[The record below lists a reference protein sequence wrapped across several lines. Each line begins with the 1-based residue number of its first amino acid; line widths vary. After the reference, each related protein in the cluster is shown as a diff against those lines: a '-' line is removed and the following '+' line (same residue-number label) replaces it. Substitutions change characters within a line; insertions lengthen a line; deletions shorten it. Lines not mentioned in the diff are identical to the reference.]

1 MTGSIWDW
9 SLTASDN
16 DTADADIDWRE
27 GMFPDVVN
35 DSARM
40 MMQRV
45 AALLK
50 DIGGS
55 LRRHSHCAD
64 AHREFAVPTT
74 ADRPTR
80 LVYRERI

>member
-50 DIGGS
+50 DLSGILTSSG
-55 LRRHSHCAD
+55 
-64 AHREFAVPTT
+64 T
-74 ADRPTR
+74 ASALTCR
-80 LVYRERI
+80 LEILGLETARGTF